1 MPGRLGYR
9 RLVRKLLPLAFPLA
23 GLALLVIAAVV
34 VLHGIAGPPTVP
46 QEYRASVR
54 AAAASCPG
62 LSPVL
67 LASQL
72 QQESNWRPR
81 ARSSAGALGIAQFV
95 PATWA
100 AYGVDGDRDG
110 VKDVFNPADAIPA
123 AARLNCA
130 NLIEV
135 AAVPGD
141 RTSNMLAAYNAGPT
155 AVKKYRGIPPFPETR
170 RYVAQILARAK
181 VLTLGD

>member
-1 MPGRLGYR
+1 V
-9 RLVRKLLPLAFPLA
+9 VRKLLPLAFPSA
-23 GLALLVIAAVV
+23 GLVLLLVAAVV
-34 VLHGIAGPPTVP
+34 VVRGISGPPTVP
-46 QEYRASVR
+46 EQYRASVR

-95 PATWA
+95 PSTWA
-100 AYGVDGDRDG
+100 AYGVDGNHDG
-110 VKDVFNPADAIPA
+110 VKDVFDPADAIPS

-141 RTSNMLAAYNAGPT
+141 RMSNMLAAYNAGPT
-155 AVKKYRGIPPFPETR
+155 A
-170 RYVAQILARAK
+170 
-181 VLTLGD
+181 